1 MRASTAKLSAAAAL
15 AGLLVSLVAL
25 LVSSNAIACQCRELN
40 LSTRIVGAD
49 VIVVGRVSDIEPLK
63 LVTVQP
69 VEVVK
74 GRVSGPLAIPAGETD
89 CDFFVPPVEPKVGDE
104 FLLYLRKVKDAKSNN
119 PQLKNLYTAS
129 RCLASGPMPEK
140 AEELKAVR
148 KRVRSGK

>member
-1 MRASTAKLSAAAAL
+1 MRVSTASLSVAAAL
-15 AGLLVSLVAL
+15 ALLMPGGAQ
-25 LVSSNAIACQCRELN
+25 ACQCRELN

-49 VIVVGRVSDIEPLK
+49 VILVGRVSDVEPLK

-89 CDFFVPPVEPKVGDE
+89 CDFFVPPVEAKVGDE
-104 FLLYLRKVKDAKSNN
+104 FLLYLRKVKDPKSN
-119 PQLKNLYTAS
+119 QYTAS

-148 KRVRSGK
+148 KRVRSSK

>member
-1 MRASTAKLSAAAAL
+1 MRASTASFSIVAAL
-15 AGLLVSLVAL
+15 AAL
-25 LVSSNAIACQCRELN
+25 LVSTGALACQCRELN

-49 VIVVGRVSDIEPLK
+49 VILVGRVSDIEPLK
-63 LVTVQP
+63 MVTVQP

-74 GRVSGPLAIPAGETD
+74 GRVSGPLAIAAGDTD

-104 FLLYLRKVKDAKSNN
+104 FLLYLRKAKAPALKN
-119 PQLKNLYTAS
+119 PQLKNEYTAS

-140 AEELKAVR
+140 ADELKAVR